1 METSSHSSACIA
13 LLATFSNPP
22 PFIPQKVLENRVL
35 FCTKTEEVE
44 NRIHGNSASGILVLV
59 LVPVNNDDVGLAV

>member
-1 METSSHSSACIA
+1 MQTSSHSNACSA

-35 FCTKTEEVE
+35 FCTKTEVE